1 MLSRLS
7 LSLLF
12 MCVEEA
18 LSVLTAVAIPYLPTK
33 TAERLLLLGALRQ
46 RWVGPKGSGFWST
59 RTEQTICSSF
69 RLVLFC
75 ACVSLHRPTDPP
87 AMMDSNDGGGGGACS
102 RSAAAAGSQAAAE
115 AEAWQVPSSE
125 VGEVKELASP
135 ETFGQEF
142 DNANAAPPPPA
153 ATEQQNLPAVS
164 NDRDLGVIKGSLKI
178 LLN

>member
-1 MLSRLS
+1 
-7 LSLLF
+7 
-12 MCVEEA
+12 
-18 LSVLTAVAIPYLPTK
+18 
-33 TAERLLLLGALRQ
+33 
-46 RWVGPKGSGFWST
+46 
-59 RTEQTICSSF
+59 
-69 RLVLFC
+69 
-75 ACVSLHRPTDPP
+75 
-87 AMMDSNDGGGGGACS
+87 MMDSNDGGGGGACS

-153 ATEQQNLPAVS
+153 HEEQQPDQNLPAVS
-164 NDRDLGVIKGSLKI
+164 NDRDVVIKGSFKI